1 MTTRG
6 IAVISGSNTV
16 VTRILENGTAVF
28 GADKPIDLRISGNLV
43 LDLSGSSGTSGYL
56 WVDSAGSSSLLGI
69 TVSASQVSV
78 VPSGNLSSNNVQSAF
93 YELQDNINTLSGSLG
108 LTAGTGIVINGNVVS
123 ASNVPNS
130 SLQNSSINLNGNN
143 IDLGGTGSVGIVR
156 EIQAGNSITVTN
168 GSSSIATIALSST
181 VNGITNLSAVNISS
195 SNFTGNGSNI
205 TGINT
210 SNINNFTLDVRNQFS
225 EGTGIQIN
233 GGGSINVSNAPNS
246 SLQNSSINLNGV
258 SLSLGSTGS
267 VGITREIQ
275 AGANITIANG
285 TSDTATVALSSSLTG
300 LNSINATTISA
311 TTANFTTITASV
323 ISASSYIGISA
334 GGSTPGGINTT
345 VQFNSGST
353 FSGSTNLIYNYITN
367 TLSGT
372 TAQLTTLTASNAY
385 FGEVTGTF
393 TGSGAGLYNITASGI
408 SNFTSDVR
416 AQFSAGT
423 GIAINS
429 GVISAS
435 NIVNAS
441 LQNSSINING
451 SNISLGATGSVG
463 IVREIQAGSNIGITG
478 GTSATAS
485 ISLSSSLTGLTSV
498 SATTISGTTATF
510 SVLTASVISASSYL
524 GITAGA
530 TPGGINQSVQFNS
543 GSTLS
548 GSSNLIYNYTTNT
561 LSGTTAQFTTITASN
576 VTIGDAEDGTYTDGL
591 FTTFTS
597 LTPIGLVVDRFN
609 EVLKGLAPSQAPSL
623 ANLERNTAGGNNAI
637 LSFGATSP
645 TASYFNVTA
654 SLAGLANTDIG
665 GTYNVINGAG
675 SNPIRLGVFTALT
688 ALTATLNNNTTAN
701 AGAFTNYPAKAFNV
715 SNDGIG
721 SFIIEMNDVIL
732 TPTGS
737 TITTA
742 SYSAN
747 NFALGLANTAS
758 FIGTGLAFDLFR
770 HRTGSVSIPTASWR
784 LGENY
789 FKVTQV
795 SSLGTQVTNYIDW
808 VYDPQAATGNSV
820 FTFTTTS
827 SSFTV
832 SGLKALSGVKYYQT
846 CSFNFTSSVG
856 NFYKNVYST
865 AGNGGIT
872 FSNLTNGLTATA
884 FASTPVPV
892 TSNDIL
898 QRSSLHTL
906 AGVRILS
913 GTLASSMT
921 VNNTLG
927 KTGTTVLTTPT
938 ILFDNVNTANSNTLE
953 NFCFEDFR
961 VISASY
967 DTQIAL
973 TGAPVYES
981 GSNLSASELAVYSGS
996 VVYPTRIFNSGNVA
1010 GSGIVYMTGSQPN
1023 YSGSI
1028 ENRFYL
1034 RKFVNGASTLATFN
1048 LILTGS
1054 NINFTAF
1061 GGALTTNNVKITV
1074 KVPGKTG
1081 WRDVLTAAPPNTTGV
1096 ALNDNVGCLA
1106 GSAPANITT
1115 VAGRS
1120 IAINLLTEAIGANEN
1135 YIIRIL
1141 ASKDWTG
1148 NLTRIQIA

>member
-28 GADKPIDLRISGNLV
+28 GADKQIDLRISGNLV

-143 IDLGGTGSVGIVR
+143 IILGGTGSVGIVR

-210 SNINNFTLDVRNQFS
+210 SNINNFTLNVRNQFA

-233 GGGSINVSNAPNS
+233 GGGTINVSNAPNS

-275 AGANITIANG
+275 AGANIAIANG

-353 FSGSTNLIYNYITN
+353 FSGST
-367 TLSGT
+367 
-372 TAQLTTLTASNAY
+372 
-385 FGEVTGTF
+385 
-393 TGSGAGLYNITASGI
+393 
-408 SNFTSDVR
+408 
-416 AQFSAGT
+416 
-423 GIAINS
+423 
-429 GVISAS
+429 
-435 NIVNAS
+435 
-441 LQNSSINING
+441 
-451 SNISLGATGSVG
+451 
-463 IVREIQAGSNIGITG
+463 
-478 GTSATAS
+478 
-485 ISLSSSLTGLTSV
+485 
-498 SATTISGTTATF
+498 
-510 SVLTASVISASSYL
+510 
-524 GITAGA
+524 
-530 TPGGINQSVQFNS
+530 
-543 GSTLS
+543 
-548 GSSNLIYNYTTNT
+548 NLIYNYTTNT

-665 GTYNVINGAG
+665 GTYSVINGAG

-827 SSFTV
+827 SSFAV
-832 SGLKALSGVKYYQT
+832 SGLKELSGVKYYQT
-846 CSFNFTSSVG
+846 CSFNFTASVG

-872 FSNLTNGLTATA
+872 FGNLTNGLTATA

-938 ILFDNVNTANSNTLE
+938 ILFDNVNTTNTNTLE

-973 TGAPVYES
+973 TGAPAYGS

-996 VVYPTRIFNSGNVA
+996 VVYPTSIFNSGNVA

-1028 ENRFYL
+1028 EDRFYL